1 VLFRPCGVGY
11 LVESLMLRPVD
22 PGEVPEATAALAW
35 RVHPKGTDEMRVR
48 DALGPLFRD
57 EDFLD
62 ERFAG
67 MFPPLGQPGCSPAL
81 LAMVTVLQFL
91 HNLSDREAVAA
102 MADRISWKYAL
113 GLELADTGFDASV
126 LSEFRARLAE
136 PGRADGLLDTVLD
149 KLKAAGL
156 IGAGGRART
165 DSTHV
170 IAAVRTLHRIELVGE
185 TLRAALEEIASVS
198 ENWIVPLLD
207 AGWHE
212 RYGRKVELARLLGR
226 GSRKTTAAKLC
237 AQIGA
242 DGQSLLEA
250 IAADRGA
257 GWINLLPRVQLL
269 RTVWDQQF
277 HPDAKGRLVLKDV
290 PDLPPAAGRIRS
302 PYDTDARYSTK
313 GTGAEQDL
321 EWIGTKAHLTESCDQ
336 DLPRLITDVHT
347 TAATDPDL
355 TATTAIQ
362 NKLIARALAPAI
374 HLMDAGYP
382 SAANIAASAEAGIT
396 QLAPLT
402 ASPGRNPHAAT
413 FTPYDFPIDWQTGT
427 ATCPHGATS
436 QPMRPEARGLV
447 NFGFSRADCTPCPIR
462 ARCTPAALPIAR
474 RITVH
479 PEPLHQARLAAHRAQ
494 NTPGWHT
501 TYHLRAGIEATIS
514 QAVRG
519 PDLRHSRYRGLAKA
533 HVQNIAIGIALNITR
548 LGTHYNT
555 TPTTPRPPTRIHHL
569 CTTHG
574 IIKAT

>member
-1 VLFRPCGVGY
+1 
-11 LVESLMLRPVD
+11 MLRPVD
-22 PGEVPEATAALAW
+22 PGEIPEATAGLAW

-48 DALGPLFRD
+48 DVLGPLFVD

-62 ERFAG
+62 ERFTG
-67 MFPPLGQPGCSPAL
+67 MFPRLGRPGLSPAL

-113 GLELADTGFDASV
+113 GLELEEGGFDASV
-126 LSEFRARLAE
+126 LSEFRARLAA
-136 PGRADGLLDTVLD
+136 PGCADGLLDTVLD
-149 KLKAAGL
+149 KLKDAGL
-156 IGAGGRART
+156 VRTGGRART

-185 TLRAALEEIASVS
+185 SLRAALEEIASVS
-198 ENWIVPLLD
+198 EGWIVPLLD

-226 GSRKTTAAKLC
+226 GSRKTTAAKLS

-242 DGQSLLEA
+242 DGQALLAA
-250 IAADRGA
+250 IAADRAA
-257 GWINLLPRVQLL
+257 GWINLLPRIQLL
-269 RTVWDQQF
+269 RIVWDQQF
-277 HPDAKGRLVLKDV
+277 QAGKDGTLVLKDV

-302 PYDTDARYSTK
+302 PYDAEARFSTK
-313 GTGAEQDL
+313 NTGAEGAL
-321 EWIGTKAHLTESCDQ
+321 EWIGTKTHLTESCDE

-347 TAATDPDL
+347 TTSTDQDV

-362 NKLIARALAPAI
+362 DKLIRRALAPAI

-382 SAANIAASAEAGIT
+382 SAANIAAGAKAGIT
-396 QLAPLT
+396 LHAPLT
-402 ASPGRNPHAAT
+402 ASPGRKTEAGT
-413 FTPYDFPIDWQTGT
+413 FTPYDFQIDWHTGT
-427 ATCPHGATS
+427 ATCPNGATS
-436 QPMRPEARGLV
+436 RSMHPDARGLV
-447 NFGFSRADCTPCPIR
+447 TFAFSRTDCTPCPIR
-462 ARCTPAALPIAR
+462 THCTLARTPLVR

-479 PEPLHQARLAAHRAQ
+479 PEPDHQARLAAYRAQ
-494 NTPGWHT
+494 HAPGWQK
-501 TYHLRAGIEATIS
+501 TYNQRAGIEATIS

-519 PDLRHSRYRGLAKA
+519 PDLRHARYRGLAKA
-533 HVQNIAIGIALNITR
+533 HVQNIAIAIALNINR
-548 LGTHYNT
+548 LGTHYDT

-574 IIKAT
+574 ITKAT